1 MQSLISIVKVAPRIG
16 RFHYALVGT
25 ATARGYAFL
34 NLGICRLAWH
44 WTELLCAPHILHS
57 MSICDEMNSRELEDL
72 AIKLHA
78 QIERSSRHSEMP
90 RVAVEDVKRWI
101 ALHKKESESCL
112 ELSFFLNLV

>member
-57 MSICDEMNSRELEDL
+57 MNICDEMNSRELEDL

-78 QIERSSRHSEMP
+78 QIDRSADHSEMTK
-90 RVAVEDVKRWI
+90 VELEDVKGWI
-101 ALHKKESESCL
+101 ALHRKESESHFDF
-112 ELSFFLNLV
+112 SFFLNLI